1 MLRLVY
7 ISRIYKESIKRI
19 YIFANFFAVF
29 YILNIVF
36 VFIIY
41 FFIMADWDKLTDRG
55 NIEDRR
61 GGKVAKTLGGIS
73 IVGLL
78 MTAGISYLAGEDP
91 TKILLQTLEQAQ
103 ETQVREENTDTSG
116 VFEGEDSYERFASTV
131 L

>member
-29 YILNIVF
+29 NILNIVF

-41 FFIMADWDKLTDRG
+41 FSIMADWDKIKQTG
-55 NIEDRR
+55 QVEDRR
-61 GGKVAKTLGGIS
+61 GNRSV
-73 IVGLL
+73 
-78 MTAGISYLAGEDP
+78 
-91 TKILLQTLEQAQ
+91 QA
-103 ETQVREENTDTSG
+103 
-116 VFEGEDSYERFASTV
+116 